1 MNIIKTFI
9 FHILAD
15 VLIIYLFFE
24 FTEWEVTMFRS
35 LMLFTLF
42 YLVFWALSFFYD
54 KEHFYKFPRL
64 IGLIVYFFKE
74 LIFAS
79 LEIAWEVITPKP
91 RMESGLVAIPLEAK
105 TDLEITILAS
115 LISLTPGTLSLD
127 VSEDR
132 EFLYIHA
139 VYIKGGDVE
148 ALKNS
153 IKFGF
158 EKRLLQ
164 IMR

>member
-1 MNIIKTFI
+1 MNIIRTFI
-9 FHILAD
+9 FHILA
-15 VLIIYLFFE
+15 VILIIYLFFE
-24 FTEWEVTMFRS
+24 FSEWEVTLFRS
-35 LMLFTLF
+35 IVLFLIAYF
-42 YLVFWALSFFYD
+42 VFWALSFFYD
-54 KEHFYKFPRL
+54 RKHFYKFPKL
-64 IGLIVYFFKE
+64 IGLIIYFFKE

-91 RMESGLVAIPLEAK
+91 RMESGLIAIPLDAK

-132 EFLYIHA
+132 EILYIHA

>member
-1 MNIIKTFI
+1 MKIIRTFVI
-9 FHILAD
+9 HILA
-15 VLIIYLFFE
+15 VIFILYLFFE
-24 FTEWEVTMFRS
+24 FTEWEATLFRS
-35 LMLFTLF
+35 ILLFTLF
-42 YLVFWALSFFYD
+42 YLVFWLLSFFYD
-54 KEHFYKFPRL
+54 KKHFYNFPRL
-64 IGLIVYFFKE
+64 IGLIIYFFRE
-74 LIFAS
+74 LIVAS
-79 LEIAWEVITPKP
+79 LEIAWEVITPRP
-91 RMESGLVAIPLEAK
+91 RMEPGLIAFPLEAK

-139 VYIKGGDVE
+139 VYIKKGDVE